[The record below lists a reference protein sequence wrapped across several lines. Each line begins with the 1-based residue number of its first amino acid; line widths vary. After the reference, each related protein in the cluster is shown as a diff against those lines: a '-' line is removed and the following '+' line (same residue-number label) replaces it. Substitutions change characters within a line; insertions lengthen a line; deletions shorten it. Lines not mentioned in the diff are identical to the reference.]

1 MKFTHLFV
9 AGLSAA
15 ALLFQACTTS
25 ASDEEIL
32 SPYMDEDAF
41 SRLPKA
47 QQELIFTNFF
57 LQAMYVNAET
67 EVKDVNKYLDEGAK
81 NGFTEDDYEFPDVS
95 YMYST
100 LSDNFTNYFSPYIA
114 ERILKQLIYS
124 EAGAG
129 IGADFQEIIETN
141 CTTDGLC
148 TNSGTLVFKHVYKNG
163 PADKAGVLK
172 GDTLLMI
179 DGREPRNEQHF
190 RRLEAVFDAGET
202 IPFAIKRGEDTLNIS
217 ITFDQYFS
225 PTVFVDMVDSIP
237 VITVSEFTDTT
248 VLVTGTYGEFL
259 DALEETAGAKS
270 TIIDLRGNPGGTV
283 EHCVNMA
290 AEMLP
295 KNDTIITI
303 ISHTLDSITEVPY
316 IDTTTFITE
325 EDGIGAE
332 RYYVILADS
341 NSASCAELMLAGV
354 VSNTKSPV
362 VGQITYGK
370 AIGQSYL
377 ETIAGGVT
385 GITSMRLLD
394 KNWAT
399 YQKYGIVPDFE
410 EGDADKAM
418 QKAVELAKEGTAQ
431 RTQGY
436 GTVDKGH
443 FTLAKKRGNKEL
455 DRGLFRIIRN
465 PRELYKK

>member
-1 MKFTHLFV
+1 MKFTHLFI

-32 SPYMDEDAF
+32 SPYMDEDSF
-41 SRLPKA
+41 NRLPKA
-47 QQELIFTNFF
+47 QQELLFTNFF

-114 ERILKQLIYS
+114 ERILKQLVYS
-124 EAGAG
+124 EATAG

-303 ISHTLDSITEVPY
+303 ISHTIDSLTEEPY

-341 NSASCAELMLAGV
+341 NSASCAELMVAGV

-362 VGQITYGK
+362 VGQTTYGK

-377 ETIAGGVT
+377 PTIAGGLT

-394 KNWAT
+394 KNWGT

-443 FTLAKKRGNKEL
+443 FTLAKKRDNKEL
-455 DRGLFRIIRN
+455 DRGLFRIIR
-465 PRELYKK
+465 R

>member
-1 MKFTHLFV
+1 MKFTHLFI

-32 SPYMDEDAF
+32 SPYMDEDSF

-47 QQELIFTNFF
+47 QQELLFTNFF

-114 ERILKQLIYS
+114 ERILKQLVYS
-124 EAGAG
+124 EATAG

-172 GDTLLMI
+172 GDTLLTI
-179 DGREPRNEQHF
+179 DGTGPRNEQHF

-202 IPFAIKRGEDTLNIS
+202 VPFAIKRGEDTLNIS

-303 ISHTLDSITEVPY
+303 ISHTIDSLTEEPY

-341 NSASCAELMLAGV
+341 NSASCAELMVAGV

-362 VGQITYGK
+362 VGQTTYGK

-377 ETIAGGVT
+377 ETIAGGLT

-394 KNWAT
+394 KNGQT

-410 EGDADKAM
+410 EGDSTRALQIA
-418 QKAVELAKEGTAQ
+418 ATLAKEMQAT

-455 DRGLFRIIRN
+455 DRGLFRIIR
-465 PRELYKK
+465 R

>member
-1 MKFTHLFV
+1 MKFTHLFI

-32 SPYMDEDAF
+32 SPYMDEESF

-47 QQELIFTNFF
+47 QQELLFTNFF

-114 ERILKQLIYS
+114 ERILKQLVYS
-124 EAGAG
+124 EATAG

-172 GDTLLMI
+172 GDTLLTI
-179 DGREPRNEQHF
+179 DGTGPRNEQHF
-190 RRLEAVFDAGET
+190 RRLEAVFDAGEAV
-202 IPFAIKRGEDTLNIS
+202 PFAIKRGEDTLNIS

-237 VITVSEFTDTT
+237 VITVTEFTDTT

-303 ISHTLDSITEVPY
+303 ISHTIDSLTEEPY
-316 IDTTTFITE
+316 IDTTTYITE

-341 NSASCAELMLAGV
+341 NSASCAELMTAGV

-362 VGQITYGK
+362 VGQTTYGK

-377 ETIAGGVT
+377 ETIAGGLT

-394 KNWAT
+394 KNWGT

-410 EGDADKAM
+410 EGDANKAM

-443 FTLAKKRGNKEL
+443 FTLAKKHSNKEL
-455 DRGLFRIIRN
+455 DRGLFRIIR
-465 PRELYKK
+465 R

>member
-1 MKFTHLFV
+1 MKFTHLFI

-41 SRLPKA
+41 NRLPKA
-47 QQELIFTNFF
+47 QQELLFTNFF

-114 ERILKQLIYS
+114 ERILKQLVYS
-124 EAGAG
+124 EATAG

-172 GDTLLMI
+172 GDTLLTI
-179 DGREPRNEQHF
+179 DGTGPRNEQHF

-202 IPFAIKRGEDTLNIS
+202 VPFAIKRGEDTLNIS

-237 VITVSEFTDTT
+237 VITVTEFTDTT

-303 ISHTLDSITEVPY
+303 ISHTIDTLTEEPY

-341 NSASCAELMLAGV
+341 NSASCAELMVAGV

-362 VGQITYGK
+362 VGQTTYGK

-377 ETIAGGVT
+377 ETIAGGLT

-394 KNWAT
+394 KNGQT

-410 EGDADKAM
+410 EGDSTRALQIA
-418 QKAVELAKEGTAQ
+418 ATLAKEMQAT

>member
-1 MKFTHLFV
+1 MKFTHLFI

-32 SPYMDEDAF
+32 SPYMDEDSF
-41 SRLPKA
+41 NRLPKA
-47 QQELIFTNFF
+47 QQELLFTNFF

-114 ERILKQLIYS
+114 ERILKQLVYS
-124 EAGAG
+124 EATAG

-237 VITVSEFTDTT
+237 VITVTEFTDTT

-303 ISHTLDSITEVPY
+303 ISHTIDTLTEEPY

-341 NSASCAELMLAGV
+341 NSASCAELMVAGV

-362 VGQITYGK
+362 VGQTTYGK

-377 ETIAGGVT
+377 ETIAGGLT

-394 KNWAT
+394 KNWGT

-455 DRGLFRIIRN
+455 DRGLFRIIR
-465 PRELYKK
+465 R

>member
-1 MKFTHLFV
+1 MKFTHLFI

-32 SPYMDEDAF
+32 SPYMDEDSF
-41 SRLPKA
+41 NRLPKA

-114 ERILKQLIYS
+114 ERILKQLVYS
-124 EAGAG
+124 EATAG

-172 GDTLLMI
+172 GDTLLTI
-179 DGREPRNEQHF
+179 DGTGPRNEQHF

-202 IPFAIKRGEDTLNIS
+202 VPFAIKRGEDTLNIS

-303 ISHTLDSITEVPY
+303 ISHTIDTLTEEPY

-341 NSASCAELMLAGV
+341 NSASCAELMVAGV

-362 VGQITYGK
+362 VGQTTYGK

-377 ETIAGGVT
+377 ETIAGGLT

-394 KNWAT
+394 KNWET

-410 EGDADKAM
+410 EGDSNKAI

-455 DRGLFRIIRN
+455 DRGLFRIIR
-465 PRELYKK
+465 R

>member
-1 MKFTHLFV
+1 MKFTHLFI

-32 SPYMDEDAF
+32 SPYMDEESF

-47 QQELIFTNFF
+47 QQELLFTNFF

-114 ERILKQLIYS
+114 ERILKQLVYS
-124 EAGAG
+124 EATAG

-172 GDTLLMI
+172 GDTLLTI
-179 DGREPRNEQHF
+179 DGTGPRNEQHF

-202 IPFAIKRGEDTLNIS
+202 VPFAIKRGEDTLNIS

-237 VITVSEFTDTT
+237 VITVTEFTDTT

-303 ISHTLDSITEVPY
+303 ISHTIDSLTEEPY
-316 IDTTTFITE
+316 IDTTTYITE

-341 NSASCAELMLAGV
+341 NSASCAELMTAGV

-362 VGQITYGK
+362 VGQTTYGK

-377 ETIAGGVT
+377 ETIAGGLT

-394 KNWAT
+394 KNWRT

-443 FTLAKKRGNKEL
+443 FTLAKKHSNKEL
-455 DRGLFRIIRN
+455 DRGLFRIIR
-465 PRELYKK
+465 R